1 MTLIAPAF
9 LAGIL
14 LVQQFA
20 VLPSPNWLILCS
32 IAASVAICYRY
43 HPATF
48 FCLGIL
54 WATLFANLHL
64 NDRLPASLAGI
75 DTVITGT
82 IADLPEITG
91 NLVRF
96 DLAVNAAP
104 AQIPTKIRLSWQDF
118 DHTLKAGQQWV
129 FTVKLKQPHGTLNP
143 GGFDYERW
151 LFTEGI
157 GATGFV
163 RPYPKPVLLS
173 QALRFSISHSRQ
185 AISDRLSALPIKPG
199 HIALL
204 KALTIGFGN
213 DLTPAQWDIFRKTG
227 TTHLV
232 VISGSHIALVAGLMY
247 WLVLK
252 LWARTGVLAW
262 SPPRVAAVVALA
274 AGIFYAA
281 LAGFSVPTQ
290 RAVVMLAVLMLGIIW
305 QRPVRPFHTL
315 MLALFA
321 VLVYDPLAVLSPG
334 FWLSYGAVAVIVY
347 AVSGRLGRLGFW
359 REMLYVN
366 GYTSLGLAPLLLF
379 FFQQV
384 SVCAPL
390 ANAFAVPVISFLL
403 VPLAL
408 IATLLLFVYGPLAN
422 GLMLLL
428 DYGLQGLMLA
438 LAWFADLPVAIINRP
453 QPSGWALLLALPG
466 LLWLLAPRGIPARYL
481 GLVMLLPLLFPDSK
495 KLQDGELKMTLL
507 DVGQG
512 LAVVVQT
519 AGHTLVYDTGAKYS
533 PQSDSGQQ
541 IVLPFL
547 RQQGVAHLDGLIISH
562 GDNDHIGGAAS
573 VLREMPADTVLTSV
587 PEQLAG
593 YAPVRCA
600 AGQTWQW
607 DGVGFSV
614 LSPPP
619 ATAFVSDNNNSCVVK
634 ITSAYGSVL
643 LTGDIEAEAEIWL
656 LKTYREQLRADV
668 LVAAHHGS
676 KTSSTYSF
684 LQTVL
689 PNAVL
694 IPAGFHN
701 QFGHPHTKIL
711 QRYRE
716 MDLPWLNTAESGAIT
731 LAYQKGGRVL
741 ESFRQTEARYWHFR

>member
-20 VLPSPNWLILCS
+20 VLPSPNWLIACSIVAS
-32 IAASVAICYRY
+32 IAAYYRY
-43 HPATF
+43 HLATF

-75 DTVITGT
+75 DTEITGT
-82 IADLPEITG
+82 IADLPEITD

-96 DLAVNAAP
+96 DFQINAAP

-118 DHTLKAGQQWV
+118 DHTIKAGQQWT

-163 RPYPKPVLLS
+163 RPYPRPVLLA
-173 QALRFSISHSRQ
+173 QASRFSISNWRQ
-185 AISDRLSALPIKPG
+185 VINDRLSALPIKPE

-213 DLTPAQWDIFRKTG
+213 ELNPAQWDVFRETG

-232 VISGSHIALVAGLMY
+232 VISGSHIALVAGLVY

-252 LWARTGVLAW
+252 LWAWTGVLRW
-262 SPPRVAAVVALA
+262 SPPRVGAVVALA
-274 AGIFYAA
+274 AGIAYAG
-281 LAGFSVPTQ
+281 LAGFSVPTE

-305 QRPVRPFHTL
+305 QRPVRPLHTL
-315 MLALFA
+315 ALALFA

-359 REMLYVN
+359 REMLHIN
-366 GYTSLGLAPLLLF
+366 WHTSLGLSPLLLF

-384 SVCAPL
+384 SICAPL
-390 ANAFAVPVISFLL
+390 ANGFAVPVISFLL

-408 IATLLLFVYGPLAN
+408 IATALLFVYPPLAEFF
-422 GLMLLL
+422 MLVL
-428 DYGLQGLMLA
+428 DKCLQGLMLA
-438 LAWFADLPVAIINRP
+438 LTWFADLPVAIVNHP
-453 QPSGWALLLALPG
+453 QPSWWALLLAIIG
-466 LLWLLAPRGIPARYL
+466 LMLMLAPRGMPARYL
-481 GLVMLLPLLFPDSK
+481 GLVLLLPLIFPNSK
-495 KLQDGELKMTLL
+495 QLQSGELHMTLL

-512 LAVVVQT
+512 LAVAVQT
-519 AGHTLVYDTGAKYS
+519 QHHYLLYDTGAKFS
-533 PQSDSGQQ
+533 AQSDSGLQ
-541 IVLPFL
+541 IILPFL
-547 RQQGVAHLDGLIISH
+547 RQQNIRHLDKLIISH

-573 VLREMPADTVLTSV
+573 VLEQIPTDHILTSV
-587 PEQLAG
+587 PEKLPDH
-593 YAPVRCA
+593 APTRCV
-600 AGQTWQW
+600 AGQSWQW
-607 DGVGFSV
+607 DGVSFTM
-614 LSPPP
+614 LSPP
-619 ATAFVSDNNNSCVVK
+619 ASAFVSENNNSCVVK

-656 LKTYREQLRADV
+656 VKTYREQLRADV
-668 LVAAHHGS
+668 LIAPHHGS
-676 KTSSTYSF
+676 KTSSSYSF

-689 PNAVL
+689 PDTVL
-694 IPAGFHN
+694 IPAGFHSP
-701 QFGHPHTKIL
+701 FGHPHAKIL
-711 QRYRE
+711 QRYKE
-716 MDLPWLNTAESGAIT
+716 INAKWLNTADSGAIT
-731 LAYQKGGRVL
+731 LLYQKDGKILKTLR
-741 ESFRQTEARYWHFR
+741 ETEARYWHFR

>member
-1 MTLIAPAF
+1 MTVIALAF

-20 VLPSPNWLILCS
+20 DLPSTNWLILCS
-32 IAASVAICYRY
+32 IAASFSAYYRY

-54 WATLFANLHL
+54 WVTLFANLNL

-75 DTVITGT
+75 DTIVTGT
-82 IADLPEITG
+82 IADLPEITDK
-91 NLVRF
+91 LVRF
-96 DLAVNAAP
+96 DFQVNAAP
-104 AQIPTKIRLSWQDF
+104 AQIPAKIRLSWQDF
-118 DHTLKAGQQWV
+118 DHGFKAGQQWT

-163 RPYPKPVLLS
+163 RPYPKPVLRT
-173 QALRFSISHSRQ
+173 QAVGFSISHSRQ
-185 AISDRLSALPIKPG
+185 AINDRLSALPIQPE

-213 DLTPAQWDIFRKTG
+213 DLTPAQWEVFRQTG

-232 VISGSHIALVAGLMY
+232 VISGSHIALVAGLVY
-247 WLVLK
+247 WLILK
-252 LWARTGVLAW
+252 LWARTGVLRW
-262 SPPRVAAVVALA
+262 SPPQVAAAVASA
-274 AGIFYAA
+274 AGIFYAG

-290 RAVVMLAVLMLGIIW
+290 RAVVMLAVLMLAIIW

-315 MLALFA
+315 ALALFA
-321 VLVYDPLAVLSPG
+321 VLVYDPLAILLPG
-334 FWLSYGAVAVIVY
+334 FWLSYFAVAVIVY
-347 AVSGRLGRLGFW
+347 VVSGRLGKLNFW
-359 REMLYVN
+359 REMFHIN
-366 GYTSLGLAPLLLF
+366 WCTSLGLSPLLLF

-384 SVCAPL
+384 SLCAPL
-390 ANAFAVPVISFLL
+390 ANAFAVPVISLLL

-408 IATLLLFVYGPLAN
+408 CTTLLLFIYQPLAN
-422 GLMLLL
+422 VLMALL
-428 DYGLQGLMLA
+428 DSLLHYLMLA
-438 LAWFADLPVAIINRP
+438 LSWFAQLPLATINHP
-453 QPSGWALLLALPG
+453 QPSWLALILALIG
-466 LLWLLAPRGIPARYL
+466 LAWLLAPRGMPARYL
-481 GLVMLLPLLFPDSK
+481 GLVMLLPLLFPVTQ

-512 LAVVVQT
+512 LATVVQT
-519 AGHTLVYDTGAKYS
+519 ANHSLVYDTGAKYS

-547 RQQGVAHLDGLIISH
+547 RQQGVTHLDQLIISH

-573 VLREMPADTVLTSV
+573 VLREIPTDKVLTSV
-587 PEQLAG
+587 PKQLAD
-593 YAPVRCA
+593 YAPINCV
-600 AGQTWQW
+600 AGQSWDW
-607 DGVGFSV
+607 DGVRFTV
-614 LSPPP
+614 LSPSITP
-619 ATAFVSDNNNSCVVK
+619 FVSDNNNSCVVK

-656 LKTYREQLRADV
+656 LKTYREQLRAKV
-668 LVAAHHGS
+668 LVAPHHGS

-689 PNAVL
+689 PDTVL

-701 QFGHPHTKIL
+701 PFGHPHPKIL

-716 MDLPWLNTAESGAIT
+716 IDAKWLNTAESGAIT
-731 LAYQKGGRVL
+731 LDYQKEGTLL
-741 ESFRQTEARYWHFR
+741 ESFRQTEARYWHYR

>member
-1 MTLIAPAF
+1 MILIAPAF

-20 VLPSPNWLILCS
+20 VLPSLNWLILCS
-32 IAASVAICYRY
+32 IAASVAAYHRY

-75 DTVITGT
+75 DTEITGT
-82 IADLPEITG
+82 IADLPEITDK
-91 NLVRF
+91 LVRF
-96 DLAVNAAP
+96 DLAVNDPP
-104 AQIPTKIRLSWQDF
+104 AQIPAKIRLSWQNF
-118 DHTLKAGQQWV
+118 DHTLKAGQQWA

-163 RPYPKPVLLS
+163 RPYPKPMLLA
-173 QALRFSISHSRQ
+173 QASNLSISYWRQ
-185 AISDRLSALPIKPG
+185 AINDRLSALPIKPD

-213 DLTPAQWDIFRKTG
+213 ELTPAQWDIFRQTG

-232 VISGSHIALVAGLMY
+232 VISGSHIALIASLVY

-252 LWARTGVLAW
+252 LWAGTGVLRW
-262 SPPRVAAVVALA
+262 SPPRVAAAVALA
-274 AGIFYAA
+274 AGIAYAG

-290 RAVVMLAVLMLGIIW
+290 RAVVMLAVLMLAIIW

-315 MLALFA
+315 ALALFA
-321 VLVYDPLAVLSPG
+321 VLVYDPLAVLLPG
-334 FWLSYGAVAVIVY
+334 FWLSYFAVAVIVY
-347 AVSGRLGRLGFW
+347 AVSGRLGKLDFW
-359 REMLYVN
+359 REMFHIN
-366 GYTSLGLAPLLLF
+366 WHTSLGLSPLLLL

-390 ANAFAVPVISFLL
+390 ANAFAVPMISILL

-408 IATLLLFVYGPLAN
+408 CATLLLFVYQPLADVLMALLDTLLHY
-422 GLMLLL
+422 LMLVLS
-428 DYGLQGLMLA
+428 
-438 LAWFADLPVAIINRP
+438 WFAQLPLATINHP
-453 QPSGWALLLALPG
+453 QPSWLALVLALIG
-466 LLWLLAPRGIPARYL
+466 LALLLAPRGMPARYL

-512 LAVVVQT
+512 LATVVQT
-519 AGHTLVYDTGAKYS
+519 ANHSLVYDTGAKFS

-547 RQQGVAHLDGLIISH
+547 HQQGVTHLDRLIISH

-573 VLREMPADTVLTSV
+573 VLREIPTDNVLTSV
-587 PEQLAG
+587 PKQLADF
-593 YAPVRCA
+593 APIACV
-600 AGQTWQW
+600 AGQSWDW
-607 DGVGFSV
+607 DGVRFTV
-614 LSPPP
+614 LSPSTTP
-619 ATAFVSDNNNSCVVK
+619 FVSDNNNSCVVK
-634 ITSAYGSVL
+634 VASAYGSVL

-668 LVAAHHGS
+668 LIAAHHGS

-701 QFGHPHTKIL
+701 PFGHPHPKIL

-716 MDLPWLNTAESGAIT
+716 MGIQWLNTADSGAIT
-731 LAYQKGGRVL
+731 LLYQKDGRIL
-741 ESFRQTEARYWHFR
+741 ENLRHSEARYWHFR